1 MKTGIKAALAV
12 AAGTALSLSAPLAA
26 SAHVTVDPTAT
37 GAGSYTVLTFAIPH
51 GCDGSATTSISISIP
66 EQVASV
72 TPTVNPGWD
81 VSLTRDGDRV
91 VTVDYTAH
99 TPLPNELRDT
109 FELSLRLPDGAVG
122 DTLAFPVLQSCV
134 EGSVDWASL
143 EPGAAAPAPVV
154 ALTESTGGGHDHND
168 THSVTD
174 DQTSTGNDHDDHGEH
189 GEHGEAAE
197 SGAHAA
203 APTVDSLARIFG
215 VAGLAVGAAG
225 IVVAV
230 AALRRGTASAKKEVT
245 E

>member
-1 MKTGIKAALAV
+1 MKTVTKAALAV
-12 AAGTALSLSAPLAA
+12 AAGTALALSAPLAA
-26 SAHVTVDPTAT
+26 SAHVTVDPSTT
-37 GAGSYTVLTFAIPH
+37 GAGSYAVLTFAIPH

-66 EQVASV
+66 EQIASV

-81 VSLTRDGDRV
+81 VSLTREGDRV
-91 VTVDYTAH
+91 TTVDYTAH
-99 TPLPNELRDT
+99 TPLPSELRDT

-143 EPGAAAPAPVV
+143 EAGAAAPAPVV
-154 ALTESTGGGHDHND
+154 VLTESTGGGHGHDHEHAD
-168 THSVTD
+168 A
-174 DQTSTGNDHDDHGEH
+174 GDHDDHSEH
-189 GEHGEAAE
+189 VGDAD
-197 SGAHAA
+197 SGAHTVDA
-203 APTVDSLARIFG
+203 TVDSLARVFG

-230 AALRRGTASAKKEVT
+230 AALRRGSATVRKEAT